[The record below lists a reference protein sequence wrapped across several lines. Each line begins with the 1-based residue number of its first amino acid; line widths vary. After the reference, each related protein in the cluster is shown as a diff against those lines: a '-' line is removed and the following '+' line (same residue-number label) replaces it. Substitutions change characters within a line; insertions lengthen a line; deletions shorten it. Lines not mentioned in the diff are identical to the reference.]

1 MNLVAD
7 IGATNA
13 RFQCL
18 DRDQLVGDVVILPT
32 TDFANGADLL
42 SHASELLGQKRFNVA
57 LLAVAG
63 PIAPGGGD
71 RVEVT
76 NTGLQIEQQA
86 AASVLGCT
94 PFLVNDFFALA
105 HGVPHFSEFEQM
117 GGGEVQPLTKAVLGP
132 GTGLGMA
139 TLIPL
144 AAQAHSQA
152 WQVLSSEGGHA
163 DLAPGSH
170 LEVELWGRLATSH
183 SPVCWET
190 VLSGRGLGNLY
201 EAMSAVWGVPAKDLS
216 PGEILAL
223 GDNMQDPVCHQ
234 TLETF
239 CSLLGSAAGNLALI
253 VGATGGV
260 YIAGGIVPR
269 MLDFVRSSPLR
280 RRFEERGDL
289 SAYVQQIPLLVV
301 TEPEPGIIGA
311 AYCLRTLS
319 S

>member
-1 MNLVAD
+1 MDLVAD

-18 DRDQLVGDVVILPT
+18 EKDQLVGDVVILPT
-32 TDFANGADLL
+32 VDFADGAELL
-42 SHASELLGQKRFNVA
+42 SHAIEVLGQKRFDAA
-57 LLAVAG
+57 LLGIAG
-63 PIAPGGGD
+63 PIALGGD
-71 RVEVT
+71 HMEVT
-76 NTGLQIEQQA
+76 NTGLQIGQQS
-86 AASVLGCT
+86 AASILGCT
-94 PFLVNDFFALA
+94 PYLVNDFFALA
-105 HGVPHFSEFEQM
+105 HGVPHFSAFEQM
-117 GGGEVQPLTKAVLGP
+117 GGGAVQPLTKAVLGP

-139 TLIPL
+139 TLVPL
-144 AAQAHSQA
+144 ASHAGPQA
-152 WQVLSSEGGHA
+152 WQILASEGGHA

-183 SPVCWET
+183 NPVCWET
-190 VLSGRGLGNLY
+190 VLSGRGLRNLY

-239 CSLLGSAAGNLALI
+239 CALLGSAAGNLALI

-260 YIAGGIVPR
+260 YLAGGILPR

-301 TEPEPGIIGA
+301 TEKEPGIIGA
-311 AYCLRTLS
+311 AHCLRAMS
-319 S
+319 R